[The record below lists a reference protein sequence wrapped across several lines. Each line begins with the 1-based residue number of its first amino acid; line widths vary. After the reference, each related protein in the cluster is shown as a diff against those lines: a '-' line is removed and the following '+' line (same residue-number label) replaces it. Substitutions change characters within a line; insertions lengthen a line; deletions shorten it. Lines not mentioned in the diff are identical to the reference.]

1 MEQPGQHNQA
11 ISPTSPIDED
21 EISLGELL
29 NVLAQRVWLIAGV
42 FLVVLAAGVAYA
54 LLARPIYQADALIQ
68 VEDQKGSA
76 LSGLSQLSDFI
87 GMQQSS
93 VAGELEILRSREVL
107 MKAIRAT
114 QGNVEVE
121 VDNRFP
127 LIGGWLAR
135 RHEAQASGVAEP
147 LWGLDGYAWGGEHL
161 VFAEVDLPRRQWGE
175 EFAVEITE
183 DGYAVLDDD
192 GRELA
197 RGVVGERVG
206 FRIGDEEAS
215 VAVKDLAGRPGTR
228 FRFVEKSPIQA
239 FEDLRKVLS
248 VSEAGKQSNI
258 IRMSF
263 KSPDDVFATEM
274 VNAIARAYLAQNVE
288 RRSAEARSSL
298 KFLERQLPEL
308 KRNVDAAEDAL
319 SQYRS
324 RSSTIAVD
332 KEAEGLLQQAIKLEN
347 SRLELRLKRDE
358 LLQRFK
364 PEHPEVKALGN
375 QIAAVDKAISDLD
388 QGISRLP
395 KAQRE
400 LLPYERD
407 ARVNTALYISLLNN
421 AQELRVAEAGTIG
434 NVRIIDYAVRNDKP
448 VEPRK
453 LLVVGIAAALGA
465 MLGLLMAFLA
475 HFMRP
480 AIQRSEQIEQA
491 TGLSTYVTVPE
502 SDGRGGVRRGGRPGR
517 RIRHGARG
525 VLAVTHPEDPAVES
539 LRSLRTGLTFAM
551 MGAPG
556 KVVAITGATSGVG
569 KSFVASNFAVL
580 LAGAGQRVALIDT
593 DMRRPRLHESFGYDR
608 KTPGLS
614 SALAGTAPVQD
625 LLRPGP
631 VEGLSVLPAGITPP
645 NPGELL
651 LSPRFGELL
660 ETLGRDHDL
669 IVLDTPPILPVADV
683 LAVMRHV
690 SAAFIVARAEYS
702 TAGEVRD
709 ALAKLRHSGVGD
721 PIKGAIFNGVR
732 GNRIG
737 YGASYKYYYSYK

>member
-1 MEQPGQHNQA
+1 MAAGAP
-11 ISPTSPIDED
+11 PDDD

-42 FLVVLAAGVAYA
+42 FLVVLVLGLAYA

-76 LSGLSQLSDFI
+76 LSGLSQLSEFI

-114 QGNVEVE
+114 QGNVRVR

-127 LIGGWLAR
+127 LIGGWMAR
-135 RHEAQASGVAEP
+135 RHEAETKGVAQP
-147 LWGLDGYAWGGEHL
+147 FLGLDGYAWGGEAL
-161 VFAEVDLPRRQWGE
+161 VFAELDLPRRQWGQD
-175 EFAVEITE
+175 FYLQITDDGYVVLDE
-183 DGYAVLDDD
+183 DGAELAAGVTGERLSFQIQDEGASLAVRTLD
-192 GRELA
+192 GR
-197 RGVVGERVG
+197 V
-206 FRIGDEEAS
+206 
-215 VAVKDLAGRPGTR
+215 GTR
-228 FRFVEKSPIQA
+228 FHFVQNSPIQA
-239 FEDLRKVLS
+239 FEDLRKELS

-274 VNAIARAYLAQNVE
+274 VNAIASAYLAQNVE

-298 KFLERQLPEL
+298 KFLERQLPDL
-308 KRNVDAAEDAL
+308 KRNVDQAEDAL

-332 KEAEGLLQQAIKLEN
+332 KEAEGLLTQAIKLEN

-364 PEHPEVKALGN
+364 PEHPEVKALSN
-375 QIAAVDKAISDLD
+375 QVAAVDKAIADLD
-388 QGISRLP
+388 KTINKLP

-400 LLPYERD
+400 LLPFERD

-434 NVRIIDYAVRNDKP
+434 NVRIIDYAVRNEKP
-448 VEPRK
+448 VEPRRM
-453 LLVVGIAAALGA
+453 LVVGIAAALGL

-480 AIQRSEQIEQA
+480 ALQRSEQIEQA

-502 SDGRGGVRRGGRPGR
+502 SDGKGGVRRGSGLVQ
-517 RIRHGARG
+517 GARQRRRQMHG
-525 VLAVTHPEDPAVES
+525 LLAVNFPQDPAVES

-556 KVVAITGATSGVG
+556 KVIAITGATSGVG
-569 KSFVASNFAVL
+569 KSFIASNFAAL
-580 LAGAGQRVALIDT
+580 LAGAGQRVVVIDT
-593 DMRRPRLHESFGYDR
+593 DMRRPRLHETFGYDR

-614 SALAGTAPVQD
+614 SVLAGTAPVDD
-625 LLRPGP
+625 LLRAGP
-631 VEGLSVLPAGITPP
+631 VEGLSVLPAGVVPP

-651 LSPRFGELL
+651 LSPRFAELL
-660 ETLGRDHDL
+660 AHLGQTHDL

-721 PIKGAIFNGVR
+721 SIKGAIFNGVR
-732 GNRIG
+732 GGRIG

>member
-1 MEQPGQHNQA
+1 MMEQSGQGNQA
-11 ISPTSPIDED
+11 IQAGGLPDED

-29 NVLAQRVWLIAGV
+29 NVLAQRVWLILGV
-42 FLVVLAAGVAYA
+42 FVVVLVAGVAYA
-54 LLARPIYQADALIQ
+54 LLARPVYQADALIQ

-76 LSGLSQLSDFI
+76 LSGLSQLSEFI

-114 QGNVEVE
+114 QGNVEIE

-127 LIGGWLAR
+127 LIGGWFAR
-135 RHEAQASGVAEP
+135 RHERESRGLAEP
-147 LWGLDGYAWGGEHL
+147 LWGLDGYAWGGERL
-161 VFAEVDLPRRQWGE
+161 VFAELDLPRRQWGE
-175 EFAVEITE
+175 AFVLEAT
-183 DGYAVLDDD
+183 DAGYVLLDDD
-192 GRELA
+192 GQELA
-197 RGVVGERVG
+197 AGVVGERVQFQIAG
-206 FRIGDEEAS
+206 EDAS
-215 VAVKDLAGRPGTR
+215 VAVKDLTGRPGTR
-228 FRFVEKSPIQA
+228 FEVIEKSPIQA
-239 FEDLRKVLS
+239 VEDLRKALS

-263 KSPDDVFATEM
+263 KDRDVAFATDM

-298 KFLERQLPEL
+298 KFLEQQLPEL

-332 KEAEGLLQQAIKLEN
+332 KEAEGLLEQAIKLEN

-375 QIAAVDKAISDLD
+375 QLAAVDKAIADLD
-388 QGISRLP
+388 KTINRLP

-400 LLPYERD
+400 LLPFERD

-448 VEPRK
+448 VEPRRM
-453 LLVVGIAAALGA
+453 LVVAIAAALGA

-502 SDGRGGVRRGGRPGR
+502 SDGRGGVKRGGRPGR
-517 RIRHGARG
+517 HRRALRG
-525 VLAVTHPEDPAVES
+525 LLAVTHPEDPAVEA

-580 LAGAGQRVALIDT
+580 LAGAGQRVVLIDT

-614 SALAGTAPVQD
+614 SVLAGTAPLED
-625 LLRPGP
+625 LLRTGP
-631 VEGLSVLPAGITPP
+631 VEGLSVLPAGVVPP

-651 LSPRFGELL
+651 LSPRFAELL
-660 ETLGRDHDL
+660 DALGRTHDL

-683 LAVMRHV
+683 LAVMRHA

-702 TAGEVRD
+702 TVGEVRD

-721 PIKGAIFNGVR
+721 PVKGAIFNGVR
-732 GNRIG
+732 GGRIG

>member
-1 MEQPGQHNQA
+1 MQSVGP
-11 ISPTSPIDED
+11 DDD
-21 EISLGELL
+21 EISLGELI
-29 NVLAQRVWLIAGV
+29 NVLAQRIWLIVGV
-42 FLVVLAAGVAYA
+42 FLLVLVAGVAYA

-76 LSGLSQLSDFI
+76 LSGLSQLSEFI

-114 QGNVEVE
+114 QGNIEVE

-135 RHEAQASGVAEP
+135 RHQRESTALADP
-147 LWGLDGYAWGGEHL
+147 LWGLDDYAWGGESL
-161 VFAEVDLPRRQWGE
+161 VFAEVNLPRRQWGE
-175 EFAVEITE
+175 EFVLEVTD
-183 DGYAVLDDD
+183 DGYVLRDDD
-192 GRELA
+192 GVELA
-197 RGVVGERVG
+197 TGVVGERVS
-206 FRIGDEEAS
+206 FRIQDEDAS
-215 VAVKDLAGRPGTR
+215 VAVKDLVGRPGAR
-228 FRFVEKSPIQA
+228 FRFVEKSPVQA
-239 FEDLRKVLS
+239 FEDLRKELS

-263 KSPDDVFATEM
+263 KHPDVEFATDM

-288 RRSAEARSSL
+288 RRSAEARNSL
-298 KFLERQLPEL
+298 KFLEQQLPEL

-364 PEHPEVKALGN
+364 PEHPEVKALDK
-375 QIAAVDKAISDLD
+375 QLAAVDKAIADLD
-388 QGISRLP
+388 QGINRLP

-400 LLPYERD
+400 LLPFERD

-434 NVRIIDYAVRNDKP
+434 NVRIIDYAVQNDKP

-491 TGLSTYVTVPE
+491 TGLSTFVTVPE
-502 SDGRGGVRRGGRPGR
+502 SDGHGGIRRGGSRVRRRPPMGL
-517 RIRHGARG
+517 
-525 VLAVTHPEDPAVES
+525 LAVEQPDDPAIEA

-580 LAGAGQRVALIDT
+580 LAGAGQRVALIDI
-593 DMRRPRLHESFGYDR
+593 DMRRPRLHDLFGYDR

-614 SALAGTAPVQD
+614 SVLAGTAPIQD
-625 LLRPGP
+625 VLREGRR

-660 ETLGRDHDL
+660 DTLGRTHDL

-721 PIKGAIFNGVR
+721 PVKGAIFNGVR

>member
-1 MEQPGQHNQA
+1 MMEQSGQGNQA
-11 ISPTSPIDED
+11 IQAGGLADED

-29 NVLAQRVWLIAGV
+29 NVLAQRVWLILGV
-42 FLVVLAAGVAYA
+42 FVVVLVAGVAYA
-54 LLARPIYQADALIQ
+54 LLARPVYQADALIQ

-76 LSGLSQLSDFI
+76 LSGLSQLSEFI

-121 VDNRFP
+121 VDSRFP
-127 LIGGWLAR
+127 LIGGWFAR
-135 RHEAQASGVAEP
+135 RHERESRGLAEP
-147 LWGLDGYAWGGEHL
+147 LWGLDGYAWGGERL
-161 VFAEVDLPRRQWGE
+161 VFAELDLPRRQWGE
-175 EFAVEITE
+175 AFVLEAT
-183 DGYAVLDDD
+183 DAGYVLLDDD
-192 GRELA
+192 GQELA
-197 RGVVGERVG
+197 AGVVGERVQFQIAG
-206 FRIGDEEAS
+206 EDAS

-228 FRFVEKSPIQA
+228 FEVVEKSPIQA
-239 FEDLRKVLS
+239 VEDLRKALS

-263 KSPDDVFATEM
+263 KNHDVAFATEM

-298 KFLERQLPEL
+298 KFLEQQLPEL

-375 QIAAVDKAISDLD
+375 QLAAVDKAIADLD
-388 QGISRLP
+388 KTINRLP

-400 LLPYERD
+400 LLPFERD

-448 VEPRK
+448 VEPRRM
-453 LLVVGIAAALGA
+453 LVVAIAAALGA

-502 SDGRGGVRRGGRPGR
+502 SDGRGGVKRGGRPGR
-517 RIRHGARG
+517 RRRALRG
-525 VLAVTHPEDPAVES
+525 LLAVTHPEDPAVEA

-580 LAGAGQRVALIDT
+580 LAGAGQRVALLDT

-614 SALAGTAPVQD
+614 SVLAGTAPLED
-625 LLRPGP
+625 LLRTGP
-631 VEGLSVLPAGITPP
+631 VEGLSVLPAGVVPP

-651 LSPRFGELL
+651 LSPRFAELL
-660 ETLGRDHDL
+660 DALGRTHDL
-669 IVLDTPPILPVADV
+669 IVLDTSPILPVADV
-683 LAVMRHV
+683 LAVMRHA

-702 TAGEVRD
+702 TVGEVRD

-721 PIKGAIFNGVR
+721 PVKGAIFNGVR
-732 GNRIG
+732 GGRIG